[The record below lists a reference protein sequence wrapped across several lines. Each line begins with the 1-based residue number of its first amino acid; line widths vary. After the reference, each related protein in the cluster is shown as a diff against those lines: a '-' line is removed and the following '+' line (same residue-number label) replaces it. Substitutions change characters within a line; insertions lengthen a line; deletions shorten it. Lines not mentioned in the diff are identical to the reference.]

1 MSTLTMQL
9 NFPRRSP
16 APVYVPLSPRRT
28 TAPRVEAPAPVVVAK
43 APAQPK
49 LSWLDRLDRW
59 VDGWTDDRAE
69 LERYLARS
77 QNIVDLENRMRDVLN
92 TPPALR
98 F

>member
-9 NFPRRSP
+9 NLPRRTA
-16 APVYVPLSPRRT
+16 APVYVPVRPRPVEIARPAT
-28 TAPRVEAPAPVVVAK
+28 PATPVEAAK
-43 APAQPK
+43 PK

-59 VDGWTDDRAE
+59 FDGFTDDRAE

-77 QNIVDLENRMRDVLN
+77 QNIVELENRMRDALSA
-92 TPPALR
+92 PPALH